1 MAAKCVAISESS
13 DVRTCWKGTVLAKS
27 PLPAGKNLFL
37 SYMGS
42 LELIGEWKVTVE
54 SWYHTPVKPQL
65 HIATPHLSW
74 KSNDA
79 EESSLGIPYASEI
92 NLNVKTDG
100 CRTNTLHEVGWN
112 PWRRCDNKRHQID
125 FGWVVPKWST
135 LTACGGYF
143 SHNYI
148 LGRLFGVRPC
158 HAEAQSNRWSKGVDQ
173 GLWSH
178 RGLWA
183 EGVVFIRWKVA
194 HSVSKECWFI
204 IYG

>member
-100 CRTNTLHEVGWN
+100 CRTLINQHPTRSWLKSLTEMWQQATSNWLWLGGAEMEHFDRLWGLLLSQLHPRSPFRCPAVSCRGPIEPMIERSGSRTMIPPRTVG
-112 PWRRCDNKRHQID
+112 RRRRFH
-125 FGWVVPKWST
+125 P
-135 LTACGGYF
+135 L
-143 SHNYI
+143 
-148 LGRLFGVRPC
+148 
-158 HAEAQSNRWSKGVDQ
+158 KG
-173 GLWSH
+173 
-178 RGLWA
+178 
-183 EGVVFIRWKVA
+183 
-194 HSVSKECWFI
+194 CP
-204 IYG
+204 